1 MTTVSA
7 QTRAAQAGA
16 STETSAANRANHD
29 ASHTQAVRFSAVYK
43 NNVTFAHAHHS
54 HHLAQA
60 NSAKARQL
68 AAALR
73 KRQAAARA
81 AGKRFAPSQ
90 RAASTAHGAP
100 KGAHATSAKTAR
112 SKAPADRVTRDGGR
126 QGGGGGG
133 GQPQQEGG
141 QQNGKQRDNQHNHD
155 HDHDHD
161 HDQDS
166 TPGGVF
172 AATAV
177 GGVSA
182 VAPPRS
188 GAARG
193 GEIRGAIGEAL
204 LKLRDGIAAG
214 NVPSADR
221 ALQSLMQRIHM
232 LRAAEGALAPST
244 SAARRELLT
253 TVSERLAQ
261 TALDAT
267 RVAGSTQQLDARGA
281 PSAHSSTAGLAQRVN
296 LLANLILLVL
306 ERPNTP
312 DQAERGRHLNAALLG
327 AIEARL
333 RAASRA

>member
-112 SKAPADRVTRDGGR
+112 SKVQADRVTRDGGR

-141 QQNGKQRDNQHNHD
+141 QQNGKQRDD
-155 HDHDHD
+155 HD
-161 HDQDS
+161 S
-166 TPGGVF
+166 APGGIF

-177 GGVSA
+177 EGVSA
-182 VAPPRS
+182 ITLPRS
-188 GAARG
+188 SAARG
-193 GEIRGAIGEAL
+193 GEIRAAIGEAL
-204 LKLRDGIAAG
+204 LKLRDDIAAG

-244 SAARRELLT
+244 SAARRELLAR
-253 TVSERLAQ
+253 VSQRLAQ
-261 TALDAT
+261 TALDAART
-267 RVAGSTQQLDARGA
+267 ADSTQQLDARGA
-281 PSAHSSTAGLAQRVN
+281 PSGHGSTAGLAQRVN
-296 LLANLILLVL
+296 LLANLVLLVL

-312 DQAERGRHLNAALLG
+312 DQAERARHLNAALLG

-333 RAASRA
+333 RTASRA

>member
-90 RAASTAHGAP
+90 RAASTAHGAL
-100 KGAHATSAKTAR
+100 KGAHATGAKTAR
-112 SKAPADRVTRDGGR
+112 SKVQADRVTRDGGR

-133 GQPQQEGG
+133 QPQQESG
-141 QQNGKQRDNQHNHD
+141 QQNGRQRDDPHD
-155 HDHDHD
+155 HDHDSRGD
-161 HDQDS
+161 HDS
-166 TPGGVF
+166 ASGGVF
-172 AATAV
+172 AATAIE
-177 GGVSA
+177 GVSA

-193 GEIRGAIGEAL
+193 AEIRAAIGEAL
-204 LKLRDGIAAG
+204 LKLRDDIAAG
-214 NVPSADR
+214 SVPSADR

-253 TVSERLAQ
+253 TVSQRLAQ

-267 RVAGSTQQLDARGA
+267 RTAGSKQQLDARGA
-281 PSAHSSTAGLAQRVN
+281 PSAHGSTAGLAQRVN
-296 LLANLILLVL
+296 LLANLVLLVL

-312 DQAERGRHLNAALLG
+312 DQAERGRHLNAALLS

>member
-90 RAASTAHGAP
+90 RAASTAHGAL
-100 KGAHATSAKTAR
+100 KGAHATGAKTAR
-112 SKAPADRVTRDGGR
+112 SKVQADRVTRDGGR
-126 QGGGGGG
+126 QGGGGG

-141 QQNGKQRDNQHNHD
+141 QQNGKQRDNPHD
-155 HDHDHD
+155 HDHD
-161 HDQDS
+161 S
-166 TPGGVF
+166 ASGGVF

-177 GGVSA
+177 EGVSA
-182 VAPPRS
+182 ITPPRS

-193 GEIRGAIGEAL
+193 GEIRAAIGEAL
-204 LKLRDGIAAG
+204 LKLRDDIAAG
-214 NVPSADR
+214 SAPSADR

-253 TVSERLAQ
+253 TVSQRLAQ

-267 RVAGSTQQLDARGA
+267 RTAGSTQQLDARGA
-281 PSAHSSTAGLAQRVN
+281 PSAHGSTAGLAQRVN
-296 LLANLILLVL
+296 LLANLVLLVL

-312 DQAERGRHLNAALLG
+312 DQAERGRHLNAALLS

>member
-16 STETSAANRANHD
+16 STETSAANRADHD

-90 RAASTAHGAP
+90 RAASTAHGASR
-100 KGAHATSAKTAR
+100 GAHATGAKTALR
-112 SKAPADRVTRDGGR
+112 KVQADRVTRDGGR

-133 GQPQQEGG
+133 GQPQQESG
-141 QQNGKQRDNQHNHD
+141 QQNGKQRDNPHD
-155 HDHDHD
+155 HDHDSASGD
-161 HDQDS
+161 
-166 TPGGVF
+166 VF

-182 VAPPRS
+182 VTPPRS
-188 GAARG
+188 SAARG
-193 GEIRGAIGEAL
+193 AEIRAAIGEAL

-253 TVSERLAQ
+253 TVSQRLAQ

-267 RVAGSTQQLDARGA
+267 GAAGSTQQLDARGA
-281 PSAHSSTAGLAQRVN
+281 PSAHGSTAGLAQRVN
-296 LLANLILLVL
+296 LLANLVLLVL

-312 DQAERGRHLNAALLG
+312 DQAERARHLNAALLG

-333 RAASRA
+333 HAASRA

>member
-1 MTTVSA
+1 MMTVSA

-90 RAASTAHGAP
+90 RAASTAHGAL
-100 KGAHATSAKTAR
+100 KGAHATGAKTAR
-112 SKAPADRVTRDGGR
+112 SKVQADRVTRDGGR
-126 QGGGGGG
+126 QGGGGG

-141 QQNGKQRDNQHNHD
+141 QQNGKQRDNP
-155 HDHDHD
+155 HD

-166 TPGGVF
+166 RDDHDSAPGGIF

-177 GGVSA
+177 EGVSA
-182 VAPPRS
+182 TTPPRS
-188 GAARG
+188 SAARG
-193 GEIRGAIGEAL
+193 AEIRGAIGEAL

-253 TVSERLAQ
+253 TVSQRLAQ
-261 TALDAT
+261 TALDAART
-267 RVAGSTQQLDARGA
+267 AGSTQQLDARGA
-281 PSAHSSTAGLAQRVN
+281 PSAHGSTAGLAQRVN
-296 LLANLILLVL
+296 LLANLVLLVL

-312 DQAERGRHLNAALLG
+312 DQAERARHLNAALLG

-333 RAASRA
+333 RTTSRA

>member
-7 QTRAAQAGA
+7 QTRAAQASA
-16 STETSAANRANHD
+16 STETSAANRADHG

-112 SKAPADRVTRDGGR
+112 SKVQADRVTRDGGR
-126 QGGGGGG
+126 QGGGGG

-141 QQNGKQRDNQHNHD
+141 QQNGKQRDD
-155 HDHDHD
+155 PHD

-166 TPGGVF
+166 RDDHDSAPGGIF

-177 GGVSA
+177 EGVSA
-182 VAPPRS
+182 TTPPRS
-188 GAARG
+188 SAARG
-193 GEIRGAIGEAL
+193 AEIRAAIGEAL
-204 LKLRDGIAAG
+204 LKLRDDIAAG

-221 ALQSLMQRIHM
+221 ALQSLMQHIHM

-253 TVSERLAQ
+253 TVSQRLAQ

-267 RVAGSTQQLDARGA
+267 RMAGSTQQLDARGA
-281 PSAHSSTAGLAQRVN
+281 PSTHGSTAGLAQRVN
-296 LLANLILLVL
+296 LLANLVLLVL

-333 RAASRA
+333 RTASRA

>member
-112 SKAPADRVTRDGGR
+112 SKVQADRVTRDGGR
-126 QGGGGGG
+126 QGGGGG

-141 QQNGKQRDNQHNHD
+141 QQNGKQRDD
-155 HDHDHD
+155 PHD

-166 TPGGVF
+166 RDDHDSAPGGIF

-177 GGVSA
+177 ESVSA
-182 VAPPRS
+182 ITLPRS
-188 GAARG
+188 SAARG
-193 GEIRGAIGEAL
+193 GEIRAAIGEAL
-204 LKLRDGIAAG
+204 LKLRNDIAAG

-267 RVAGSTQQLDARGA
+267 RTAGSTQQLDARGA
-281 PSAHSSTAGLAQRVN
+281 PSAHGSTAGLAQRVN
-296 LLANLILLVL
+296 LLANLVLLVL

-327 AIEARL
+327 AIEAGL

>member
-16 STETSAANRANHD
+16 STETSPANRASHD

-90 RAASTAHGAP
+90 RAASTVHGAL
-100 KGAHATSAKTAR
+100 KGAHATGAKTAR
-112 SKAPADRVTRDGGR
+112 GKVQADRVTRDGGR
-126 QGGGGGG
+126 QGGGGAG

-141 QQNGKQRDNQHNHD
+141 QQNGKQRDDPHD
-155 HDHDHD
+155 HDHD
-161 HDQDS
+161 S
-166 TPGGVF
+166 ASGGVF

-177 GGVSA
+177 EGVSA
-182 VAPPRS
+182 ITPPRS

-193 GEIRGAIGEAL
+193 AEIRAAIGEAL
-204 LKLRDGIAAG
+204 LKLRDDIAAG
-214 NVPSADR
+214 SVPSADR

-281 PSAHSSTAGLAQRVN
+281 PGAHGSTAGLAQRVN
-296 LLANLILLVL
+296 LLANLVLLAL

-327 AIEARL
+327 DRK
-333 RAASRA
+333 SVV

>member
-1 MTTVSA
+1 
-7 QTRAAQAGA
+7 
-16 STETSAANRANHD
+16 
-29 ASHTQAVRFSAVYK
+29 
-43 NNVTFAHAHHS
+43 
-54 HHLAQA
+54 
-60 NSAKARQL
+60 
-68 AAALR
+68 LR

-112 SKAPADRVTRDGGR
+112 SKVQADRVTRDGGR

-133 GQPQQEGG
+133 GQPQQESG
-141 QQNGKQRDNQHNHD
+141 QQNGKQRDNQ
-155 HDHDHD
+155 HDHD

-193 GEIRGAIGEAL
+193 GEIRAAIGEAL

-253 TVSERLAQ
+253 TVSQRLAQ

-267 RVAGSTQQLDARGA
+267 GAAGSAQQLDARA
-281 PSAHSSTAGLAQRVN
+281 ALRTARSTGGLAQRVN
-296 LLANLILLVL
+296 LLANLVLLVL

>member
-112 SKAPADRVTRDGGR
+112 SKVQADRVTRDGGR

-133 GQPQQEGG
+133 GQPQQESG
-141 QQNGKQRDNQHNHD
+141 QQNGKQRDNQ
-155 HDHDHD
+155 HDHD

-253 TVSERLAQ
+253 TVSQRLAQ

-267 RVAGSTQQLDARGA
+267 GAAGSAQQLDARAALRTAG
-281 PSAHSSTAGLAQRVN
+281 STGGLAQRVN
-296 LLANLILLVL
+296 LLANLVLLVL

>member
-7 QTRAAQAGA
+7 QTRAAQAAA
-16 STETSAANRANHD
+16 STETPRVPAANHD
-29 ASHTQAVRFSAVYK
+29 ASHAEAARFSAVYK

-81 AGKRFAPSQ
+81 AGKRFASSK

-100 KGAHATSAKTAR
+100 KGAHVTS
-112 SKAPADRVTRDGGR
+112 SKAVVRRVPADRVTRDSGR
-126 QGGGGGG
+126 QGGGGRG
-133 GQPQQEGG
+133 GQPQQESE
-141 QQNGKQRDNQHNHD
+141 QQDGKQRDNQH
-155 HDHDHD
+155 
-161 HDQDS
+161 DQDQDT
-166 TPGGVF
+166 TPGGVVSG
-172 AATAV
+172 TAV
-177 GGVSA
+177 EGASA
-182 VAPPRS
+182 LSPPSS

-193 GEIRGAIGEAL
+193 DEIRVAIGEAL

-214 NVPSADR
+214 NVPSPDR
-221 ALQSLMQRIHM
+221 ALQLLMQRIHK
-232 LRAAEGALAPST
+232 LRAAEGALASST
-244 SAARRELLT
+244 SAAKRELLA
-253 TVSERLAQ
+253 TVSQRLAQ
-261 TALDAT
+261 TALDPKDP
-267 RVAGSTQQLDARGA
+267 AGSARQLDARAALCA
-281 PSAHSSTAGLAQRVN
+281 PNSTAGLAQRVN
-296 LLANLILLVL
+296 LLANLVLLVL

-312 DQAERGRHLNAALLG
+312 GQAERGLHLNAALLG

>member
-16 STETSAANRANHD
+16 STETSAANRD

-112 SKAPADRVTRDGGR
+112 SKVQADRVTRDGGR

-133 GQPQQEGG
+133 GQPQQESG
-141 QQNGKQRDNQHNHD
+141 QQNGKQRDNQ
-155 HDHDHD
+155 HDHD

-193 GEIRGAIGEAL
+193 GEIRAAIGEAL

-253 TVSERLAQ
+253 TVSQRLAQ

-267 RVAGSTQQLDARGA
+267 GAAGSAQQLDARAALRTAG
-281 PSAHSSTAGLAQRVN
+281 STGGLAQRVN
-296 LLANLILLVL
+296 LLANLVLLVL

>member
-16 STETSAANRANHD
+16 STETSPANRASHD

-90 RAASTAHGAP
+90 RAASTVHGAL
-100 KGAHATSAKTAR
+100 KGAHATGAKTAR
-112 SKAPADRVTRDGGR
+112 GKVQADRVTRDGGR
-126 QGGGGGG
+126 QGGGGAG

-141 QQNGKQRDNQHNHD
+141 QQNGKQRDDPHD
-155 HDHDHD
+155 HDHD
-161 HDQDS
+161 S
-166 TPGGVF
+166 ASGGVF

-177 GGVSA
+177 EGVSA
-182 VAPPRS
+182 ITPPRS

-193 GEIRGAIGEAL
+193 AEIRAAIGEAL
-204 LKLRDGIAAG
+204 LKLRDDIAAG
-214 NVPSADR
+214 SVPSADR

-281 PSAHSSTAGLAQRVN
+281 PGAHGSTAGLAQRVN
-296 LLANLILLVL
+296 LLANLVLLAL

-333 RAASRA
+333 RTTSRA